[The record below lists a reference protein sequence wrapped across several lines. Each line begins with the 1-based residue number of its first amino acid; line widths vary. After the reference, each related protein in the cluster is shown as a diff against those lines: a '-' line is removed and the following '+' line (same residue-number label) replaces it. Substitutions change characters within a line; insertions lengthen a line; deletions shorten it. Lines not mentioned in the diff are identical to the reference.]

1 MVQLFQILPKQKLQT
16 VSCHANTDTSDLL
29 GGLRPLRGRSSLL
42 PLMIE
47 QARQLEQVAC
57 AIGDRNHVEIPSF
70 NLKNDEELS
79 SSQEAIVHQ
88 VMDYAKR
95 IESLLGSIS
104 DVDKIQVSEESLRK
118 RRKVQDLN
126 NTEHFKD
133 IISVIRQCFKKYF
146 SLFEWVDGPLVSS
159 MKAGKRFS
167 FYSKFTPHSSSLIS
181 LFNKDTCCYWMR

>member
-1 MVQLFQILPKQKLQT
+1 M
-16 VSCHANTDTSDLL
+16 
-29 GGLRPLRGRSSLL
+29 RGRSSLL

-126 NTEHFKD
+126 NMEHIKD
-133 IISVIRQCFKKYF
+133 IISVLRQCFQKYF
-146 SLFEWVDGPLVSS
+146 SLFEWVGGP
-159 MKAGKRFS
+159 
-167 FYSKFTPHSSSLIS
+167 
-181 LFNKDTCCYWMR
+181 FNIKYESR